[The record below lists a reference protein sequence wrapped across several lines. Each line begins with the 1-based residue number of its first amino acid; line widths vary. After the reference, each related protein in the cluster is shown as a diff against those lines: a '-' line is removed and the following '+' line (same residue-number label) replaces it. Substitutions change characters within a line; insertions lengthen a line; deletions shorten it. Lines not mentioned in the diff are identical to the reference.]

1 MSLLDFLFPQPP
13 QQPPYGL
20 LDALGLDE
28 SSLSTHFFLCGE
40 TGAGKTTIL
49 KQLLYA
55 YLWLMEEVG
64 AVHACVKADEYE
76 WVVEL
81 VGDTPMAER
90 LLHLKLGEFQL
101 NVAGEEMSREGG
113 SPETLA
119 RLLLKLNR
127 LRRRSKGGDSEQ
139 SFWENLYF
147 DYLHYAAITAFYAHG
162 RAATIEHLYEF
173 IHATPNTRTDAK
185 KQDFM
190 AGKCWQMLLLAQ
202 EQTKGNAAG
211 ERAIGAAT
219 EFVLFTQTGL
229 GSKARQA
236 GVQECSSILGPFL
249 MSPFYETFCQPAST
263 FTPDTPLQG
272 YYTLLDFPVLTFGPT
287 AQLAQSLIITLVV
300 EAALR
305 QTAPELTTMIIRDE
319 VQMLVTDPFDETMWH
334 SVARS
339 HGLSFWSAVQNVN
352 LLTTAFSGDE
362 VAMKSWVA
370 NLATKFACANTCMDT
385 NKYFSTLFGQHKEHF
400 HNFSERQAQEPSDG
414 MQALFGDGGFQ
425 FGSST
430 SYADRVPVD
439 HFLHLKRGGPP
450 DYQVKAYM
458 SGRACLASGLP
469 YQLVTFDQE

>member
-1 MSLLDFLFPQPP
+1 MNILDLFRP
-13 QQPPYGL
+13 QQRPPPPWVL
-20 LDALGLDE
+20 LEYLGLDE
-28 SSLSTHFFLCGE
+28 NSLSTHFFLCGE

-55 YLWLMEEVG
+55 YLWLMEQVG
-64 AVHACVKADEYE
+64 AVHACVKADEHA
-76 WVVEL
+76 WVTEL
-81 VGDTPMAER
+81 VEATPMADR
-90 LLHLKLGEFQL
+90 LLHLRLGNFQM
-101 NVAGEEMSREGG
+101 NVAGGEMSRTGG

-127 LRRRSKGGDSEQ
+127 LRRRSKGGNSEQ

-147 DYLHYAAITAFYAHG
+147 DYLHYAAIAAFYAYG
-162 RAATIEHLYEF
+162 ERSTIEHLYQF
-173 IHATPNTRTDAK
+173 IHATPNTRKEAK
-185 KQDFM
+185 EKVFLNGQ
-190 AGKCWQMLLLAQ
+190 CWQMLLKAQ
-202 EQTKGNAAG
+202 DQTRDDPAG
-211 ERAIGAAT
+211 QRALGAAT
-219 EFVLFTQTGL
+219 DFVLFTQTGL

-249 MSPFYETFCQPAST
+249 MSPFYETFCQPDST
-263 FTPDTPLQG
+263 FTADMPLRG
-272 YYTLLDFPVLTFGPT
+272 YYTLLDFPVLTYGPT

-305 QTAPELTTMIIRDE
+305 QTAPELSTMIVRDE

-352 LLTTAFSGDE
+352 LLTTAFAGDE

-400 HNFSERQAQEPSDG
+400 HNFSERQAQEPSNG
-414 MQALFGDGGFQ
+414 MDALFGASGFQ

-439 HFLHLKRGGPP
+439 HFLHLKRGGLP
-450 DYQVKAYM
+450 DYQVQAYM
-458 SGRACLASGLP
+458 CGRACLASGLP
-469 YQLVTFDQE
+469 YQLVTFDQS